1 MADVQQATDP
11 APAAGEQCSQCG
23 AALATGQRY
32 CLNCGTRHGPPRT
45 APELP
50 AAAPAAGTERVEVR
64 SEPRQ
69 SDFSP
74 LAAVLGI
81 ALLGGMLL
89 IGVLIGRGESD
100 DDQTP
105 AVVQLEE
112 ATTPTKQPGS
122 TEQPNPPAGGQGASQ
137 APAEI
142 VSEWPAGTEGFTV
155 RLTSTPKQG
164 ATAEAVESLQADA
177 ESKGVSTVGVLD
189 SDLYASL
196 PAGEWIIYSGV
207 YAERGDA
214 EKAVS
219 DVRGD
224 YPGASAVEVS
234 TTQPGSTQQK
244 LEPSQGGTVA
254 PPAVTGAQPPE
265 SARDQALSS
274 GGG

>member
-1 MADVQQATDP
+1 VA
-11 APAAGEQCSQCG
+11 
-23 AALATGQRY
+23 
-32 CLNCGTRHGPPRT
+32 
-45 APELP
+45 
-50 AAAPAAGTERVEVR
+50 VR

-100 DDQTP
+100 DDQP
-105 AVVQLEE
+105 PPVVQLEE
-112 ATTPTKQPGS
+112 ATTPTEQPGS
-122 TEQPNPPAGGQGASQ
+122 ASEQPDSAAGGQGASQ

-164 ATAEAVESLQADA
+164 ATAEAVESLQSDA

-207 YAERGDA
+207 YAERDDA

-219 DVRGD
+219 DVRAD

-234 TTQPGSTQQK
+234 TKQPGSSQQK
-244 LEPSQGGTVA
+244 LEPSQGETVA
-254 PPAVTGAQPPE
+254 PPAVTGGQGTQA
-265 SARDQALSS
+265 AGDQALDS

>member
-1 MADVQQATDP
+1 MA
-11 APAAGEQCSQCG
+11 
-23 AALATGQRY
+23 
-32 CLNCGTRHGPPRT
+32 
-45 APELP
+45 
-50 AAAPAAGTERVEVR
+50 VR

-74 LAAVLGI
+74 FAAVLGI

-100 DDQTP
+100 DDQP
-105 AVVQLEE
+105 PPVVQLEE
-112 ATTPTKQPGS
+112 ATTPT
-122 TEQPNPPAGGQGASQ
+122 EQPDSATEEPDAATGGQGASQ

-164 ATAEAVESLQADA
+164 ATAEAVESLQSDA
-177 ESKGVSTVGVLD
+177 ESNGVSTVGVLD

-219 DVRGD
+219 DVRAD

-234 TTQPGSTQQK
+234 TKQPGSSQQK
-244 LEPSQGGTVA
+244 LEPSPGGTVA
-254 PPAVTGAQPPE
+254 PPAVTGAPQPQ
-265 SARDQALSS
+265 SARDQATLNS